1 MIICQWTLSQRNP
14 VQSSNTGF
22 PTVYSRHTVS
32 TCVTRKKR
40 RSWITLQ
47 LFSWCFHLFIQ
58 RQTIISSTG
67 ANCSSLVCIYS
78 WTKCWV
84 SVVASAWFP
93 RWHTYLYHH
102 HWCQYCQS
110 CVQCPARVWHTEKHY
125 LRWRPRAGRYSR
137 LSPRIYDSYDAV
149 ASYLSSQSSKYF
161 CYTTNIF
168 CVFR

>member
-1 MIICQWTLSQRNP
+1 MNSQPEKSCSEFKHGLPDCVLKTHCINMCNQEEEKILNYTSIIFM
-14 VQSSNTGF
+14 V
-22 PTVYSRHTVS
+22 
-32 TCVTRKKR
+32 
-40 RSWITLQ
+40 
-47 LFSWCFHLFIQ
+47 FSCLHP

-149 ASYLSSQSSKYF
+149 ASYLSSQSFKYF